1 MDEKHAHSACF
12 FFAAHFAI
20 DIGGGSGDFH
30 AGAVIHY
37 FDFKLIGFHGE
48 YDTDGN
54 RGIHLVAMLH
64 GVDAGFGDGGF
75 QVLDS
80 IFTEAHELGHAGGRA
95 HSDFFETETRWKP
108 HLDLASAGHG
118 HSDAFSLGLLVRRQ
132 SAIALISSCCGAP
145 PVKVSSVVHRLVRV
159 SSAC

>member
-1 MDEKHAHSACF
+1 
-12 FFAAHFAI
+12 
-20 DIGGGSGDFH
+20 
-30 AGAVIHY
+30 
-37 FDFKLIGFHGE
+37 
-48 YDTDGN
+48 
-54 RGIHLVAMLH
+54 MLH

-75 QVLDS
+75 QVLDA

-118 HSDAFSLGLLVRRQ
+118 HSDAFSLDLLVRRQ

-159 SSAC
+159 SSACLSLTEGLELSIARKASISLS